1 MLLRW
6 PNPSRGTPADF
17 GGISAADGGGG
28 DGDER
33 EEPPVGMILRTQ
45 ELGTWRLG

>member
-1 MLLRW
+1 MAHRRIL
-6 PNPSRGTPADF
+6 GA
-17 GGISAADGGGG
+17 ISAAADGG